1 MTEIPPPPTASP
13 ARLAFLDLGER
24 LRQRGQ
30 LEAAQSVVR
39 AGVVHYPTMPDA
51 HDLLARIAADLGDHP
66 AAIAAWEAALECAPG
81 HLGALKGLAYV
92 AFRHG
97 DLAMAQDRLEAAAAL
112 APHDTAILGALDRV
126 RAARPP
132 APLEATPS
140 LDGSEA
146 RMVLSDSQ
154 GMRIVGRLGDG
165 QEASADRAAAE
176 SAGLV
181 REAIR
186 TARLLG
192 LGTWQEII
200 VEGPAARAI
209 IVPVEDETLLLVQRP
224 RTTPVGRLRA
234 LAGRGVLAA
243 RAWLAEGGE

>member
-1 MTEIPPPPTASP
+1 MTEIPPPNTASSP
-13 ARLAFLDLGER
+13 RLAFLDLGER

-30 LEAAQSVVR
+30 LEAARSVVL
-39 AGVVHYPTMPDA
+39 AGVAHYPVVPDA

-66 AAIAAWEAALECAPG
+66 AAIAAWEATLECAPG

-92 AFRHG
+92 AFRQG

-126 RAARPP
+126 RAARPL
-132 APLEATPS
+132 APVEPMPTLGTS
-140 LDGSEA
+140 DA

-154 GMRIVGRLGDG
+154 GMRILGRLGDG

-176 SAGLV
+176 AAGLV
-181 REAIR
+181 RETIR
-186 TARLLG
+186 TVRLLG

-224 RTTPVGRLRA
+224 LTTPVGRLRS
-234 LAGRGVLAA
+234 LAGRGVAAA
-243 RAWLAEGGE
+243 RAWLVEGGG